1 MKPEEAK
8 QQREARNGCLGFT
21 FLLVLAGTALSLTN
35 LILIGS
41 STPVERNFIDEE
53 YILEHKQ
60 LLEDWN
66 RKPFVD
72 IQAVGEN

>member
-1 MKPEEAK
+1 MKPEETK
-8 QQREARNGCLGFT
+8 QQRDARIFNLVFT

-35 LILIGS
+35 LILIGR
-41 STPVERNFIDEE
+41 STPVERKFIDEE

-66 RKPFVD
+66 
-72 IQAVGEN
+72 